1 MEEVSVNNNAFIE
14 EIITILVT
22 SKRILSNKIVARSGV
37 TFIKEAAEYLNHLPE
52 LMNPAL

>member
-22 SKRILSNKIVARSGV
+22 SEKILSNKIVARSGV
-37 TFIKEAAEYLNHLPE
+37 TFIKEAAEYLNHLP
-52 LMNPAL
+52 N